1 MTTSWIRV
9 ASVAELEDSGGLLG
23 SSVGGVPIALYA
35 VDGEYFATFD
45 TCTHGQ
51 ARLSDGYLEGHLI
64 ECPLHQGLFDIRT
77 GEVKGPPCSKA
88 IRTLPVREDD
98 GVLLVSIEPTQENVT
113 MTGGTEAASES
124 LTDLESR

>member
-23 SSVGGVPIALYA
+23 RSIGGVPIAIYA
-35 VDGEYFATFD
+35 VEGEYFATSD

-88 IRTLPVREDD
+88 IRTLPVREVD
-98 GVLLVSIEPTQENVT
+98 GVLLIGVEPTQENAT
-113 MTGGTEAASES
+113 AAGGTEAASEPLS
-124 LTDLESR
+124 DLESS

>member
-1 MTTSWIRV
+1 MMTSWIRV

-35 VDGEYFATFD
+35 VDGEYFATSD

-88 IRTLPVREDD
+88 IRTLPVREND
-98 GVLLVSIEPTQENVT
+98 GALLIGIEPTQENAT
-113 MTGGTEAASES
+113 MTGGTEAVGEPLS
-124 LTDLESR
+124 DLESS

>member
-9 ASVAELEDSGGLLG
+9 ASVVELEDSGGLLG
-23 SSVGGVPIALYA
+23 SSVGGMPIALYS
-35 VDGEYFATFD
+35 VDGEYFATAD

-98 GVLLVSIEPTQENVT
+98 GVLLIGIEPTQENAT
-113 MTGGTEAASES
+113 MTGGTEAAGEP
-124 LTDLESR
+124 LTDLESS

>member
-9 ASVAELEDSGGLLG
+9 ASIAELDDAGGLLG
-23 SSVGGVPIALYA
+23 CSVGGVPIALYS
-35 VDGEYFATFD
+35 VEGEYFATAD

-77 GEVKGPPCSKA
+77 GEVKGPPCTKA
-88 IRTLPVREDD
+88 IRTVPVRERD
-98 GVLLVSIEPTQENVT
+98 GALLVGVEPAQGDAARA
-113 MTGGTEAASES
+113 GGTPW
-124 LTDLESR
+124 

>member
-35 VDGEYFATFD
+35 VDGEYFATSD

-88 IRTLPVREDD
+88 IRTLPVREND
-98 GVLLVSIEPTQENVT
+98 GMLLVGVEPSQREATT
-113 MTGGTEAASES
+113 ASGTEC
-124 LTDLESR
+124 

>member
-1 MTTSWIRV
+1 MMTSWIRV

-23 SSVGGVPIALYA
+23 SSVGGVPIALYV

-98 GVLLVSIEPTQENVT
+98 GVLLIGIEPTQENAT
-113 MTGGTEAASES
+113 MTGGTEAANEPLS
-124 LTDLESR
+124 DLESS